1 MAGISL
7 WEARGRVREVAPRPE
22 AMVNGFL
29 NRRVRNV
36 VDMRTWSDLIRMG
49 MIVVPAQYNTGTISL
64 TSGSNQVV
72 GTATAWPINDA
83 VNTVLAAPINDSPGF
98 VEIQPASMT
107 GIYPGVY
114 ILLDQGTPAST
125 EIISVQSV
133 KGNKFVA
140 YCQYPHAMAM
150 TLQKSS
156 LAGLQLSAG
165 GYIYTVQAVTTA
177 LALQIDMQY
186 GGAAQ
191 TNIPY
196 FISAVYVK
204 PMASGSALPSSTAR
218 RMLYAY
224 DAIAGEVLGVNKTA
238 EWLAL
243 EDPQMQNTGD
253 PEELVAM
260 AADPGGSMQWT
271 LWPLQTSA
279 YGIGVVYQDGWPVLR
294 QPNDMLPPFL
304 NPEIFIAGAI
314 ADCLRA
320 RVISNDRQKDP
331 YYDPQAAQYWE
342 NEFATLTEAAV
353 QSDQGRYMTHLKTY
367 TEQISD
373 NSRTYNWMRAH
384 AVSVE

>member
-1 MAGISL
+1 
-7 WEARGRVREVAPRPE
+7 
-22 AMVNGFL
+22 
-29 NRRVRNV
+29 
-36 VDMRTWSDLIRMG
+36 
-49 MIVVPAQYNTGTISL
+49 
-64 TSGSNQVV
+64 
-72 GTATAWPINDA
+72 
-83 VNTVLAAPINDSPGF
+83 
-98 VEIQPASMT
+98 
-107 GIYPGVY
+107 
-114 ILLDQGTPAST
+114 
-125 EIISVQSV
+125 
-133 KGNKFVA
+133 
-140 YCQYPHAMAM
+140 M

-320 RVISNDRQKDP
+320 RVI
-331 YYDPQAAQYWE
+331 
-342 NEFATLTEAAV
+342 
-353 QSDQGRYMTHLKTY
+353 
-367 TEQISD
+367 
-373 NSRTYNWMRAH
+373 
-384 AVSVE
+384 